1 MSNSLMKRI
10 FDALGFAVVNFII
23 FSVMYKLFLYREDWL
38 SFSIVWSISWAVG
51 RFVTQS
57 IATLEKGI
65 WFNIMTDV
73 VIIVTVFILG
83 AFVMGVLLDIA
94 QWKDILAST
103 LVPFGLGLIITNIF
117 KKCNED

>member
-83 AFVMGVLLDIA
+83 AFVIGVLLDIA

>member
-10 FDALGFAVVNFII
+10 LDALGFAVVNFII

-38 SFSIVWSISWAVG
+38 SFSIVWSISWTVG

-57 IATLEKGI
+57 IAILEKGV
-65 WFNIMTDV
+65 WFNIITDV
-73 VIIVTVFILG
+73 VIIVIVFILG
-83 AFVMGVLLDIA
+83 AFIMGVLLNIA

-103 LVPFGLGLIITNIF
+103 LVPFGLGLIITNVF